1 MAAVSGVIGQLGR
14 RLRGHGDPQ
23 LPQGHLSRRLTVQRQ
38 GQLSRLTYGLSLL
51 LPALLRLRDGQ
62 SAHIHAHHVGAAEDG
77 AVAGGDDAQNQIEY
91 AQHRHDAAADEG
103 RQLPGGFF
111 GRGLRRCVHLLRD
124 GVRLHVRCRGT
135 LRLRDGSR
143 GGLLWGGLR
152 RFLLQGLLCFHTA
165 PPLLYSAAHT
175 ALSCSILRKG
185 AK

>member
-1 MAAVSGVIGQLGR
+1 MSGVIGQLGR
-14 RLRGHGDPQ
+14 RLRGHGDSQ

-51 LPALLRLRDGQ
+51 LPTLLRLRDGQ

-103 RQLPGGFF
+103 RQLPSGFF
-111 GRGLRRCVHLLRD
+111 GRGLRRCGHLLRD
-124 GVRLHVRCRGT
+124 GVRLRACGRGG
-135 LRLRDGSR
+135 LRLRNGSR
-143 GGLLWGGLR
+143 GGLLRGGLL